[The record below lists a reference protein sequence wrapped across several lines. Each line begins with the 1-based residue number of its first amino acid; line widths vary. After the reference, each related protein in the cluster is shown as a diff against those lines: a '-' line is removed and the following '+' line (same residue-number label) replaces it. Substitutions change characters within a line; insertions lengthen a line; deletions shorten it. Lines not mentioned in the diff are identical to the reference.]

1 MTPWTSKVLKIK
13 EQFSSLLKVDDI
25 DPLTIKGVQQ
35 YIGDPKN
42 ANKINKD
49 GEQQKEIERIA
60 SMIKYGKPHGL
71 TGSPFKD
78 TGMLRIITRGNSF
91 MGPVF
96 KLDSKVSTYTVYKY
110 IGYLNLDKI
119 VEGSETSLKLLVD
132 NSTVLKFWE
141 GTKYGSIVPFLP
153 KNKEKSLSGS
163 DLAGIYFLIN
173 SITSTSSGDSK
184 DIKIKILYVYVSGS
198 KGTINVRSIPS
209 FELYSLDDNNKLN
222 KIDPATKTLN
232 DVDSYSL
239 GLGGTYEIDSP
250 IKDEYK
256 TTINHIE
263 PKFSNFVI
271 QFK

>member
-1 MTPWTSKVLKIK
+1 MFQAYLEHKPYFDTPLIHN
-13 EQFSSLLKVDDI
+13 
-25 DPLTIKGVQQ
+25 P
-35 YIGDPKN
+35 
-42 ANKINKD
+42 
-49 GEQQKEIERIA
+49 
-60 SMIKYGKPHGL
+60 
-71 TGSPFKD
+71 
-78 TGMLRIITRGNSF
+78 
-91 MGPVF
+91 
-96 KLDSKVSTYTVYKY
+96 
-110 IGYLNLDKI
+110 
-119 VEGSETSLKLLVD
+119 
-132 NSTVLKFWE
+132 
-141 GTKYGSIVPFLP
+141 PFLP

-173 SITSTSSGDSK
+173 SITSPSSGDSK

-198 KGTINVRSIPS
+198 KGTTNVRSIPS

-263 PKFSNFVI
+263 PEFSSFVKF
-271 QFK
+271 K